1 MPKPLFYIRCTTC
14 ESRLGIHDKNLVGQ
28 IVSCPK
34 CQGMVLVELPGKN
47 AVAPPVTAAVAVAPP
62 APAQEKHSD
71 VTDAV
76 AEPSQQELSRDLN
89 LPADAPVDV
98 PADVPVEASGNTPA
112 APPLPPAGQVPVSEA
127 VPEVVPEVAADD
139 DLSTLL
145 QKRAELSTGELVL
158 RMLGVGVGVFILLL
172 LLGTLLSSVFSGK
185 SEPKTPPEGEP
196 VAVLPLKIPEMVD
209 DDDQQEQQ
217 QAETPQAGARVPE
230 VKPEVSPDEAPDAHA
245 AEELDPWAALD
256 DPEDER
262 VTPAPAT
269 ADQPGFLSD
278 WGRDIFQGEKPETPD
293 FTEEETEGNVDEAAG
308 EEPEPYAEE
317 EAAQTSDF
325 IARPEGAHYSPSVRR
340 IHTPSAAPAHP
351 AAVPAEEGG
360 TDSPP
365 RAVSP
370 AEGEIPPLP
379 PEDSVFITLPKAPEG
394 EHLSADALRKL
405 SLGVKKMEVS
415 GAALSAVLRF
425 VEQASGL
432 KVVTDWTALQT
443 QGVQATSPVEF
454 ELEETTL
461 RDALDEAV
469 RAYDL
474 GYIMVGS
481 NLKIVGA
488 DAMRVAREAAVLN
501 EKVTRVM
508 IPVDDLVSSG
518 KSASVQGK
526 SGIHGLMT
534 YIQTFVAPGTW
545 QKNGGRGRILT
556 PGAGKIQV
564 EQYPSV
570 IQEVHVFCDK
580 LRLARN
586 IPLRGSESKE
596 QLAARVQAGDGPKQI
611 TILSPFIQSEPV
623 CKKPV
628 TCDLSHSPPL
638 GEAVLRIAHA
648 AGAKIV
654 LDEQAIR
661 AVPVSAAVLDA
672 DIPDMDGK
680 LDAAESLL
688 DVPVTFHFQD
698 FPFQSAMNAILERFP
713 MLSCYPISEDTFILT
728 TAEKAARARMLVFV
742 RVDDVLSA
750 NMATTVVQDIRRTIR
765 PESWGK
771 KAGESGTGEIM
782 YDDISGRFIIYQS
795 PVAIHEIHEFLK
807 TYRGKSGP

>member
-1 MPKPLFYIRCTTC
+1 MQKPLFYIRCTTC

-34 CQGMVLVELPGKN
+34 CQGMVLVELPEKKAGP
-47 AVAPPVTAAVAVAPP
+47 PPVTVNPPVAVAPP
-62 APAQEKHSD
+62 APAVIQEKPP
-71 VTDAV
+71 
-76 AEPSQQELSRDLN
+76 EPTPE
-89 LPADAPVDV
+89 
-98 PADVPVEASGNTPA
+98 ADVPLPDEFSLDLDAPPSYVAPDA
-112 APPLPPAGQVPVSEA
+112 APE
-127 VPEVVPEVAADD
+127 D
-139 DLSTLL
+139 DLDALL
-145 QKRAELSTGELVL
+145 QKRAELTTGELVV
-158 RMLGVGVGVFILLL
+158 RMLGVGVGVFVLLL
-172 LLGTLLSSVFSGK
+172 LLGTLFSSLFSGK
-185 SEPKTPPEGEP
+185 KEPDVPPEGDA
-196 VAVLPLKIPEMVD
+196 VAVLPLKAPEVVDDEPEEPLPANVTEDVPEMPP
-209 DDDQQEQQ
+209 EGE
-217 QAETPQAGARVPE
+217 AELSHGEEFNPW
-230 VKPEVSPDEAPDAHA
+230 EA
-245 AEELDPWAALD
+245 D
-256 DPEDER
+256 DPEDDPVPDLTE
-262 VTPAPAT
+262 
-269 ADQPGFLSD
+269 ADDPGFLSEF
-278 WGRDIFQGEKPETPD
+278 GRDIFQAGKPETPAH
-293 FTEEETEGNVDEAAG
+293 TEEDAGVTPEADPG
-308 EEPEPYAEE
+308 EEADPFSEDAPQPQSEFAP
-317 EAAQTSDF
+317 
-325 IARPEGAHYSPSVRR
+325 RPADAHYSPSVRR
-340 IHTPSAAPAHP
+340 IHTPAAAPALTP
-351 AAVPAEEGG
+351 GAAVEAESP
-360 TDSPP
+360 DSPP
-365 RAVSP
+365 RAPSP
-370 AEGEIPPLP
+370 AGGEIPPLP
-379 PEDSVFITLPKAPEG
+379 PEDSVFITLPKVPQG
-394 EHLSADALRKL
+394 EHLSVDALRKL
-405 SLGVKKMEVS
+405 EVTVKKMEVT
-415 GAALSAVLRF
+415 GASLSSVFRF
-425 VEQASGL
+425 VEQASGM
-432 KVVTDWTALQT
+432 KIVAEWPALQT

-454 ELEETTL
+454 TLEEATL
-461 RDALDEAV
+461 RDVLDAAV
-469 RAYDL
+469 GAYDL
-474 GYIMVGS
+474 GYIVVGS
-481 NLKIVGA
+481 SLRIVGA

-501 EKVTRVM
+501 EKVTKVV

-518 KSASVQGK
+518 KSAAVQGK
-526 SGIHGLMT
+526 SGIQGLIT
-534 YIQTFVAPGTW
+534 YIQAYVAPATW
-545 QKNGGRGRILT
+545 LKNGGRRRIT
-556 PGAGKIQV
+556 ASGSGKILV

-680 LDAAESLL
+680 LEVAESLL

-713 MLSCYPISEDTFILT
+713 MLNCYPISEDTFILT

-750 NMATTVVQDIRRTIR
+750 NMAPTVVQDIRRTIR

-771 KAGESGTGEIM
+771 KTGESGTGEIM

-807 TYRGKSGP
+807 TYRGKSGGGP